1 MNEVEYKSNRCDDS
15 SDNTN
20 VKNPN
25 GSNSSPQGG
34 HEATDHITD
43 NHIKQHNTIKPDIGN
58 SIILHTDNDFNN
70 ILDIKVDATTAKT
83 KKEATT
89 KPTGNRYINSTIEL
103 IKTHYIES
111 LR

>member
-43 NHIKQHNTIKPDIGN
+43 NHIISQG
-58 SIILHTDNDFNN
+58 
-70 ILDIKVDATTAKT
+70 
-83 KKEATT
+83 
-89 KPTGNRYINSTIEL
+89 
-103 IKTHYIES
+103 
-111 LR
+111 